1 MEGRAVMDPNQLQTL
16 IDGYMQGSL
25 SSADQAEFDSRFA
38 SDPTF
43 SEKVTGA
50 LGSHVGDAPNDF
62 VDGVASR
69 LDARWEN
76 IFQKGTR
83 STDSTLFVGS
93 GVLVAALVV
102 LVGAGWYVWKT
113 LGSSP
118 DTYASQSAA
127 SSPKVVLSFKLPSA
141 EASSWKPKMTF
152 ADAERDF
159 THREIARS
167 GNEKKGS
174 PTSQA
179 PEARVLSNGIDSSQA
194 GQILRIRVEVPRDLQ
209 GRVTLW
215 NAQGQ
220 MVRRLFE
227 GAMPHGTWALDWD
240 QKNDQGLLVQTG
252 SYAVHIE
259 AGGQVLTGQV
269 IVTPGS

>member
-1 MEGRAVMDPNQLQTL
+1 MDPKQLQNL

-62 VDGVASR
+62 VDGVSSR
-69 LDARWEN
+69 LDARWET

-83 STDSTLFVGS
+83 STDRTLFVGS

-118 DTYASQSAA
+118 DAVASQSAA
-127 SSPKVVLSFKLPSA
+127 SVPKVVLSFKLPSA
-141 EASSWKPKMTF
+141 EASSWKPRMTF

-159 THREIARS
+159 TRRESTRS
-167 GNEKKGS
+167 SSEKRVS
-174 PTSQA
+174 PASQA
-179 PEARVLSNGIDSSQA
+179 PEDRVLSNDTRSSQS

-215 NAQGQ
+215 DGQGQ

-240 QKNDQGLLVQTG
+240 QKNDQGLLVKPG

-259 AGGQVLTGQV
+259 AGGQTLTGQV